1 MSNKQN
7 SNSSVTSFVNSLI
20 QRHNDWHNGSRKI
33 STQELYGV
41 LAGCLDLALSVK
53 QNAMYADL
61 EAELKSRNLSY
72 TESTSV
78 ATRVVRCVFNTDE
91 RRLSSFAGV
100 ITIALRQ
107 NVDSGDFVAWI
118 NKHGGIDKVRRQFAK
133 QKKVVLSAKELS
145 DIAKNN
151 LKSAPTL
158 AVISKA
164 NLKNVTGENKAGL
177 LLNISR
183 INPNG
188 DCEVIATTSDSTA
201 IRNALASWGQYV
213 SEQKLTTGQDNSIR
227 QGVSA
232 LAAAV
237 AS

>member
-100 ITIALRQ
+100 IAIALRQ

-133 QKKVVLSAKELS
+133 QKKATLSATQLN
-145 DIAKNN
+145 DIAKDN

-164 NLKNVTGENKAGL
+164 NLKNFTSANKAGL

-183 INPNG
+183 INANG
-188 DCEVIATTSDSTA
+188 DCEVIATTTDSTA
-201 IRNALASWGQYV
+201 IRNALANWGQYV
-213 SEQKLTTGQDNSIR
+213 TEAKLTTGQDNSIR
-227 QGVSA
+227 QSVSA
-232 LAAAV
+232 LAAAI

>member
-1 MSNKQN
+1 M
-7 SNSSVTSFVNSLI
+7 
-20 QRHNDWHNGSRKI
+20 
-33 STQELYGV
+33 
-41 LAGCLDLALSVK
+41 AVK
-53 QNAMYADL
+53 QNAMYAEL

-100 ITIALRQ
+100 IAIALRQ

-133 QKKVVLSAKELS
+133 QKKATLSATQLN
-145 DIAKNN
+145 DIAKDN

-164 NLKNVTGENKAGL
+164 NLKNFTSANKAGL

-183 INPNG
+183 INANG
-188 DCEVIATTSDSTA
+188 DCEVIATTTDSTA
-201 IRNALASWGQYV
+201 IRNALANWGQYV
-213 SEQKLTTGQDNSIR
+213 TEAKLTTGQDNSIR
-227 QGVSA
+227 QSVSA
-232 LAAAV
+232 LAAAI